1 MENKNIFR
9 KKSLDRAN
17 MPDRLDDYIKLSNPG
32 VWLVLAAIGVLLL
45 GAAAWSLFGNLT
57 SSVYA
62 VAFVQ
67 EGQAVILVD
76 PGDVDRVE
84 AAKAEQAGDGTE
96 VRKVSMDGA
105 VFYVTEFGSPER
117 MQENMGKFRPSD
129 PVVRM
134 TAQTDAPNGFYAGDL
149 VVESTRPIT
158 LLFN

>member
-45 GAAAWSLFGNLT
+45 GVAAWSLFGNLT

-67 EGQAVILVD
+67 DGRAIILVD

-84 AAKAEQAGDGTE
+84 AVKAERTGDETQA
-96 VRKVSMDGA
+96 RRVSMDGA
-105 VFYVTEFGSPER
+105 DFYVTEFGSPEQTR
-117 MQENMGKFRPSD
+117 ENMGAFRPSD
-129 PVVRM
+129 SVVRL
-134 TAQTDAPNGFYAGDL
+134 TAQTDAPDGFYAGDL